1 MIITALLKKK
11 KVQEIQLTS
20 PSRSYGFPYGEL
32 EVTGLQGM
40 AEMRLY
46 DTLREAVPIIDA
58 AIGKILRLMGGFS
71 VICKD
76 EAAQEPLE
84 EFLRNVQVDT
94 CGIGIH
100 TFILQYFDQLL
111 TYGTSVGEIVVDNH
125 GIPAGLYHVP
135 LEDVALLPGEGPM
148 DMRICSRSQG
158 GTIAEIPYPQRI
170 LVSAIQPKAG
180 KIMGESILKGLPFVS
195 GILLKIYHTIG
206 LNWER
211 VGNVRFAV
219 TYKPSSDGMDKAF
232 AKERAEQ
239 IAREWSRAM
248 EENAGGRVS
257 DFVSVGDINIK
268 VIGADNQILDSNV
281 PVRQILEQ
289 IVAKLSIPPFL
300 LGLSW
305 SSTERMSA
313 QQADIL
319 TSELES
325 YRCMLNPV
333 ISRICRMWLLCNG
346 YSPEH
351 QVEWDNINL
360 QDELELANARLLNAQ
375 AREIEIK
382 IQETRENE
390 GGMLL

>member
-1 MIITALLKKK
+1 
-11 KVQEIQLTS
+11 
-20 PSRSYGFPYGEL
+20 
-32 EVTGLQGM
+32 
-40 AEMRLY
+40 
-46 DTLREAVPIIDA
+46 
-58 AIGKILRLMGGFS
+58 
-71 VICKD
+71 
-76 EAAQEPLE
+76 
-84 EFLRNVQVDT
+84 
-94 CGIGIH
+94 
-100 TFILQYFDQLL
+100 
-111 TYGTSVGEIVVDNH
+111 
-125 GIPAGLYHVP
+125 
-135 LEDVALLPGEGPM
+135 
-148 DMRICSRSQG
+148 
-158 GTIAEIPYPQRI
+158 
-170 LVSAIQPKAG
+170 
-180 KIMGESILKGLPFVS
+180 
-195 GILLKIYHTIG
+195 
-206 LNWER
+206 
-211 VGNVRFAV
+211 
-219 TYKPSSDGMDKAF
+219 MDKAF